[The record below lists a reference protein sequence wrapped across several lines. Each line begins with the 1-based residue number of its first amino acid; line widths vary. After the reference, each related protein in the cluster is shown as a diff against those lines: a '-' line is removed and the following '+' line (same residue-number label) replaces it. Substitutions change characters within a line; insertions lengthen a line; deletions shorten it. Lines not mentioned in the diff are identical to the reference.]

1 MKSALWSVARLT
13 VVPPM
18 KIGRQF
24 GDGRELAGAADL
36 HGDGVDLRDA
46 RFGGEFVGDG
56 PARGAAGVAEALL
69 GGVGVDFENHAVD
82 LVAERGAVGFGLV
95 DEEGHFSTESTSLRW
110 GLTRKPRVARVSRV
124 ARWPCGQ

>member
-18 KIGRQF
+18 KT
-24 GDGRELAGAADL
+24 GASSAT
-36 HGDGVDLRDA
+36 GVSLPVRPTCTVMALTCVTA
-46 RFGGEFVGDG
+46 RFGGELVGDG

-82 LVAERGAVGFGLV
+82 LVAQRCAVGFGTI
-95 DEEGHFSTESTSLRW
+95 DEAGSFLRPKSTRACD
-110 GLTRKPRVARVSRV
+110 GD
-124 ARWPCGQ
+124 